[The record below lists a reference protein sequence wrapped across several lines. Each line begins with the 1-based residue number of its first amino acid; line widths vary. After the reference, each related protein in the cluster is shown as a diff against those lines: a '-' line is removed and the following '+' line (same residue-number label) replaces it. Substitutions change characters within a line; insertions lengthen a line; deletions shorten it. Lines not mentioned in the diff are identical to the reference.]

1 MDDVVARPPEGSDLA
16 SQRFEFAVRIGELA
30 RLWRGQIDRCVRPL
44 GLSFMQ
50 WQTLTQLAR
59 SDEDMVQKELAA
71 MVGIEGPAMVGVLDR
86 LVDADLVERR
96 VAPHDRRANT
106 VHLTAAG
113 DRILDRAEVEL
124 RTLRDAMLAELSD
137 QELDTCIR
145 VFDRVSGEARCFDP
159 DAGDPDTGET
169 SKA

>member
-1 MDDVVARPPEGSDLA
+1 MDDVVARPPDRPDLA

-59 SDEDMVQKELAA
+59 SNENMVQKELAA
-71 MVGIEGPAMVGVLDR
+71 MVGMEGPAMVGVLDR
-86 LVDADLVERR
+86 LVHADLVERR

-113 DRILDRAEVEL
+113 DRILDRAELEL
-124 RTLRDAMLAELSD
+124 RKLRDVLLAELSD

-145 VFDRVSGEARCFDP
+145 VFDRVSGEARGFDP
-159 DAGDPDTGET
+159 DVGET
-169 SKA
+169 SKT